1 MSIRSKLA
9 LAPLVFLFAS
19 CNMTWQGQSA
29 NVPPE
34 LAERGFKDTAYL
46 ARQYDTETYFRHM
59 RQRIDGRSNAFSSGM
74 AAIRDTIDRHFFNYT
89 AGDPYTNYGSTL
101 SSGERLGRAVIV
113 PFSAVG
119 MIMPR

>member
-1 MSIRSKLA
+1 MSIRSKLV
-9 LAPLVFLFAS
+9 LAPLVLLFAS

-34 LAERGFKDTAYL
+34 LAERGFKDTEYL
-46 ARQYDTETYFRHM
+46 ARQYDTETYFRQM

-74 AAIRDTIDRHFFNYT
+74 DAIRDTIDRHFFNYT
-89 AGDPYTNYGSTL
+89 ASDPYTNYGSTV
-101 SSGERLGRAVIV
+101 STSERLGRGVIA

-119 MIMPR
+119 MMLPR